1 VTPEQ
6 VTPSWPPPGHK
17 QHGPGTPIDI
27 LSATREQQEEE
38 EEEEPDS
45 RRRWLLLLLLVLLL
59 LLIVAV
65 VGVVVAGGERAPNTW
80 STKLVVAGSC
90 NGR

>member
-1 VTPEQ
+1 VSPDQ
-6 VTPSWPPPGHK
+6 VIPSWPPPGHK

-80 STKLVVAGSC
+80 STKLVVAGGCS
-90 NGR
+90 